1 MVKNPPAKQEMPV
14 LSLGREDALKK
25 EMATT
30 PVFLPQKSHGQRSL
44 AGYSPWGCE
53 RGEHNLATEQ
63 QPYLRLGYSQKFVL
77 YVFTSLSGI
86 LLLEHKLCT

>member
-1 MVKNPPAKQEMPV
+1 MVKNPPVKQEMPV
-14 LSLGREDALKK
+14 FPLGREDPLKK

-44 AGYSPWGCE
+44 AGYSPRGCE
-53 RGEHNLATEQ
+53 REHNLATEQ
-63 QPYLRLGYSQKFVL
+63 QPYLKSGYSQKFVL
-77 YVFTSLSGI
+77 YVFTSLSGS